1 MASAAVV
8 KADSV
13 ESADSISAGNS
24 VGKIGHEE
32 LDQSLKDWEEL
43 SAEYSNLSDLQQVYR
58 QKLDD
63 VLSLQKKCVSGV
75 RHQRYRLSAIQKQL
89 GHVKG
94 KGITD
99 AQKTAKENLNKDIL
113 RRKAQLSQ
121 IEDYLPRPSGT
132 YLKVILGSINMSILD
147 KEAKYQY
154 KEQYEQFKLIV
165 MLIGMGLSFIN
176 LYANNRVLDLLFM
189 FLIVWYYCTL
199 TIRESILRVN
209 GSKIKGWWRAHHFIS
224 TALGGVLL
232 VWGDGPCY
240 QAFRNQ
246 LMYFNIYLAF
256 LSYLQFHYQ
265 RGCLYRLKSL
275 GFRNNEMDITID
287 GFHSWM
293 WKGLTFL
300 LPFLI
305 GGYIWQLYNAY
316 ALHQMSKWE
325 SATWPVPVLAFLFLV
340 LGSGNI
346 FTISLT
352 IFSKI
357 RETQLGHFK
366 LRFTRSDKNTVSGSP
381 PGTPPSSRNHNN
393 NFSPEDFV
401 TPKEK
406 RKVPRWKLD
415 TPEPKA
421 SRVTPDMIRDFRT
434 ERLDK
439 FFWTHKR
446 STQDQ
451 EQTRKWFTLSA
462 ERVARK
468 RSESGRD
475 IGTLLE
481 QAQEAG
487 GIRMA
492 PDQDPQTDD
501 SAVEEDV
508 GGDSGSPPVNKKEN

>member
-1 MASAAVV
+1 MAAAINADMGSASDAVP
-8 KADSV
+8 SG
-13 ESADSISAGNS
+13 SA
-24 VGKIGHEE
+24 GKIGNEE
-32 LDQSLKDWEEL
+32 LDQSLKDWEDL
-43 SAEYSNLSDLQQVYR
+43 STEYSDLSELQRVYR
-58 QKLDD
+58 SKLEE
-63 VLSLQKKCVSGV
+63 VLALQKKCVSGV
-75 RHQRYRLSAIQKQL
+75 RHQRYRLGAIQKQL

-94 KGITD
+94 SGITD
-99 AQKTAKENLNKDIL
+99 AQKTAKANLNKDIL

-121 IEDYLPRPSGT
+121 IEDYLPRPSGA
-132 YLKVILGSINMSILD
+132 YLRVLLGPINLSILD

-154 KEQYEQFKLIV
+154 KEQYEQFKLII
-165 MLIGMGLSFIN
+165 MLIGMGLSFLN
-176 LYANNRVLDLLFM
+176 LYVNHRVLDLLFM

-246 LMYFNIYLAF
+246 LMWFNIYLAF
-256 LSYLQFHYQ
+256 LSYLQFTYQ

-275 GFRNNEMDITID
+275 GLRNNEMDITID

-293 WKGLTFL
+293 WKGLSFL
-300 LPFLI
+300 LPFLV

-316 ALHQMSKWE
+316 TLHQMSKWE

-346 FTISLT
+346 LTMSLT

-366 LRFTRSDKNTVSGSP
+366 LRFTR
-381 PGTPPSSRNHNN
+381 
-393 NFSPEDFV
+393 
-401 TPKEK
+401 
-406 RKVPRWKLD
+406 
-415 TPEPKA
+415 
-421 SRVTPDMIRDFRT
+421 
-434 ERLDK
+434 LDK
-439 FFWTHKR
+439 YFWTHKR
-446 STQDQ
+446 SPGPEAQ
-451 EQTRKWFTLSA
+451 RRWFTQSA

-475 IGTLLE
+475 IQTILE
-481 QAQEAG
+481 QIDEKELVVSA
-487 GIRMA
+487 
-492 PDQDPQTDD
+492 TDD
-501 SAVEEDV
+501 DEE
-508 GGDSGSPPVNKKEN
+508 KKDN